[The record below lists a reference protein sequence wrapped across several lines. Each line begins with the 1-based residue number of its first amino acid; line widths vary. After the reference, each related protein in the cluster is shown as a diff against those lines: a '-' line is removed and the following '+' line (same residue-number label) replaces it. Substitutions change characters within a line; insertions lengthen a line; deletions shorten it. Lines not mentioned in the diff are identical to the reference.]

1 MNQRYVIVGT
11 NRLGDYVRL
20 SLKREDI
27 VKEKKQIDVMSVL
40 SGGLGDIQQNIQV
53 DAVMSQQPDLI
64 TISFEEWERNEYK
77 INDIIEVKIM
87 EEK

>member
-1 MNQRYVIVGT
+1 MNQRYVIMGT
-11 NRLGDYVRL
+11 SRLGEYVRL

-40 SGGLGDIQQNIQV
+40 SGGLGDIQSNIQT

-64 TISFEEWERNEYK
+64 TISFKEWEQHEYK